1 VGRPRE
7 HDAETAT
14 ALLEAAERA
23 IEERGADA
31 LSVRGVAGEVGV
43 STRAVYSVY
52 GSKEGLVA
60 ELAVRAMD
68 RLGATIR
75 DLPTTDDP
83 TADLVN
89 AGLEFRRF
97 AIEHPSMFA
106 IGIQRTG
113 RLPETLWERVREA
126 SRRSLGEL
134 ELRLTRLQSAG
145 LLGDRTVGEA
155 AFQFHAFCE
164 GMTALELRGRLG
176 SGRDMAAQMWMSGMR
191 ALLNGFRAT

>member
-14 ALLEAAERA
+14 ALLEASERA
-23 IEERGADA
+23 IEERGVDA
-31 LSVRGVAGEVGV
+31 LSVRGVAGQVGV

-60 ELAVRAMD
+60 ELAVRALD
-68 RLGATIR
+68 RLGAAVR

-97 AIEHPSMFA
+97 ATDHPSLFA
-106 IGIQRTG
+106 IGVQRTG
-113 RLPETLWERVREA
+113 HLPDALWERVREA
-126 SRRSLGEL
+126 ARRSLCEL
-134 ELRLTRLQSAG
+134 ELRITRLQSAG
-145 LLGDRTVGEA
+145 LLGNRTVGDA
-155 AFQFHAFCE
+155 TFQFHAYVE

-176 SGRDMAAQMWMSGMR
+176 SDTEVIRQIWVSGMS
-191 ALLNGFRAT
+191 AMLNGFQGT